1 MNRSRLSTVLIGS
14 AQTLLWAAL
23 YYSFPALLADT
34 HAHFDWSLPLITGAF
49 TSFMLMMGLA
59 APFIGCLIDRGLGL
73 AVLNASATLGGLCLL
88 ALGAVTHYWQYLA
101 LCLIAGLAAAGCLY
115 EPCFSVLTRYRGAQ
129 ARSVIT
135 SVTLM
140 AGFAGTLSYPFC
152 HYAVNKLGW
161 TATVQVLG
169 GFTLVVTVP
178 LFYLGLRLLRQGSDM
193 TRGRYA
199 PSRSKTRLPVID
211 RRLFGLVAAAFSTVA
226 VGHYL
231 VISFFIPG
239 MESSGINAGLAVQL
253 MAMVGLM
260 QVLGRV
266 LMLFAGNRL
275 SALQITMVS
284 FACLFAASLL
294 LVAQQ
299 QFWYLA
305 FVFVALQGS
314 AYGVTGILRPVL
326 LRELFGK
333 KGFGQ
338 ISGMLSL
345 PYMLC
350 AAATPLLGAILW
362 SVFGWPSISLVMVVA
377 ASCGVLAIAA
387 VARRHQQTQVRAT
400 TSPKVA
406 VGSHNQ

>member
-1 MNRSRLSTVLIGS
+1 MSTVLIGS

-49 TSFMLMMGLA
+49 TGFMLMMGLA
-59 APFIGCLIDRGLGL
+59 APFIGRLIDRGFGL
-73 AVLNASATLGGLCLL
+73 AVLTISATLGGLCLL
-88 ALGAVTHYWQYLA
+88 ALGAVTHYWQYLV

-115 EPCFSVLTRYRGAQ
+115 EPCFSVLTRYRGAK
-129 ARSVIT
+129 ARSAIT

-152 HYAVNKLGW
+152 HYAVNNLGW
-161 TATVQVLG
+161 TTTVQVLG
-169 GFTLVVTVP
+169 SFTLLVTVP
-178 LFYLGLRLLRQGSDM
+178 LFYLGLRILRQDSNL
-193 TRGRYA
+193 TRARFA
-199 PSRSKTRLPVID
+199 PRDNKTRLPEID
-211 RRLFGLVAAAFSTVA
+211 RRLLVLVAAGFSTVA
-226 VGHYL
+226 ISHYL

-239 MESSGINAGLAVQL
+239 MESSGISAGLAVQL
-253 MAMVGLM
+253 MAMVGPM

-275 SALQITMVS
+275 SALQLTMVS

-299 QFWYLA
+299 QVWYLA
-305 FVFVALQGS
+305 FAFVALQGS
-314 AYGVTGILRPVL
+314 AYGVTSILRPVL
-326 LRELFGK
+326 LRELFGE

-350 AAATPLLGAILW
+350 AAATPLLGASLW
-362 SVFGWPSISLVMVVA
+362 SMFGWPSISLVMVVA

-387 VARRHQQTQVRAT
+387 VARRHLQTQSRDPV
-400 TSPKVA
+400 SQKVA